1 MVLAAEKVFPMT
13 EAGKEKLEQELEHL
27 KTVKR
32 KEVVERIK
40 IARSFGDLS
49 ENSEYDSA
57 KEEQAFV
64 EGRITTIE
72 NMIRNAKI
80 IGSDELSGDTVSLG
94 SSVTFVELPNGDEET
109 YTIVGSAEADPFE
122 GKISNDSPIAKSL
135 ISKKVGDEVTVQT
148 PGGEMK
154 VKITSIK

>member
-1 MVLAAEKVFPMT
+1 MATEKVFPMT
-13 EAGKEKLEQELEHL
+13 LEGKAKLENELNDL

-57 KEEQAFV
+57 KDEQAFV
-64 EGRITTIE
+64 EGRITTLE
-72 NMIRNAKI
+72 NMIRNAQI
-80 IGSDELSGDTVSLG
+80 IDASAMSGEVALG
-94 SSVTFVELPNGDEET
+94 NTVTFKELPNGDEES

-122 GKISNDSPIAKSL
+122 GLISNDSPIAKAL
-135 ISKKVGDEVTVQT
+135 LGCKEGDEVTIQT
-148 PGGEMK
+148 PGGEMN
-154 VKITSIK
+154 VKITKISA

>member
-1 MVLAAEKVFPMT
+1 MT
-13 EAGKEKLEQELEHL
+13 QAGKEKLEQELEHM
-27 KTVKR
+27 KTVVR

-49 ENSEYDSA
+49 ENSEYDAA
-57 KEEQAFV
+57 KDEQAFV

-72 NMIRNAKI
+72 NMIRNARI
-80 IGSDELSGDTVSLG
+80 ISEAELSKDTVSLG
-94 SSVTFVELPNGDEET
+94 NSVTFVELPEGDEET

-135 ISKKVGDEVTVQT
+135 LGRKVGDQVTVQT
-148 PGGEMK
+148 PGGEMT
-154 VKITSIK
+154 VKIIEIK

>member
-1 MVLAAEKVFPMT
+1 MT
-13 EAGKEKLEQELEHL
+13 LEGKQKLEQELEYL
-27 KTVKR
+27 KTTKR

-57 KEEQAFV
+57 KDEQAFV
-64 EGRITTIE
+64 EGRIATLE
-72 NMIRNAKI
+72 KMIRNAVI
-80 IGSDELSGDTVSLG
+80 IEEDETNKDTVTLG
-94 SSVTFVELPNGDEET
+94 KSVTFVELPDGDEET

-135 ISKKVGDEVTVQT
+135 LGRKIGEEVTVQT
-148 PGGEMK
+148 PGGEMV
-154 VKITSIK
+154 VKIINVK

>member
-1 MVLAAEKVFPMT
+1 MTMEKVFPMT
-13 EAGKEKLEQELEHL
+13 LAGKEKLEQELEQL

-80 IGSDELSGDTVSLG
+80 IAEINTDAVSLG
-94 SSVTFVELPNGDEET
+94 SSVTFVELPDGDEET
-109 YTIVGSAEADPFE
+109 YSIVGSAEADPFE

-135 ISKKVGDEVTVQT
+135 IGRKVGDKVVVQT
-148 PGGEMK
+148 PGGEMN
-154 VKITSIK
+154 VQIVTIK

>member
-1 MVLAAEKVFPMT
+1 MAKEKVFPMT
-13 EAGKEKLEQELEHL
+13 EAGKEKLEQELEFL
-27 KTVKR
+27 KTVRR

-64 EGRITTIE
+64 EGRITTLE

-80 IGSDELSGDTVSLG
+80 IKDDDLNTDVITLG
-94 SSVTFVELPNGDEET
+94 KTVTFIELPDGEEET

-135 ISKKVGDEVTVQT
+135 IGHKVGEEVVVQT
-148 PGGEMK
+148 PGGEMNVK
-154 VKITSIK
+154 VISIS

>member
-1 MVLAAEKVFPMT
+1 LATEKVFPMT
-13 EAGKEKLEQELEHL
+13 LAGKEKLEQELEML

-64 EGRITTIE
+64 EGRITTLE

-80 IGSDELSGDTVSLG
+80 IEESELTTDAVSLG
-94 SSVTFVELPNGDEET
+94 RTVTFVELPDGDEES

-135 ISKKVGDEVTVQT
+135 MGKKVGDEVSVQT
-148 PGGEMK
+148 PGGEMS
-154 VKITSIK
+154 VRITSIK

>member
-1 MVLAAEKVFPMT
+1 LATEKVFPMT
-13 EAGKEKLEQELEHL
+13 AAGKEKLEQELEML

-64 EGRITTIE
+64 EGRITTLE

-80 IGSDELSGDTVSLG
+80 IEEGELTTDAVSLG
-94 SSVTFVELPNGDEET
+94 RTVTFVELPDGDEES

-135 ISKKVGDEVTVQT
+135 MGKKVGDEVSVQT
-148 PGGEMK
+148 PGGEMS
-154 VKITSIK
+154 VRITSIK

>member
-1 MVLAAEKVFPMT
+1 MT
-13 EAGKEKLEQELEHL
+13 LAGKAKLEKELEHL

-32 KEVVERIK
+32 KEVVEKIK

-72 NMIRNAKI
+72 NMIRNARI
-80 IGSDELSGDTVSLG
+80 IDEDEINGDTVSLG
-94 SSVTFVELPNGDEET
+94 SSVTFIELPDGEEET

-135 ISKKVGDEVTVQT
+135 LGHEVGQEVTVPT
-148 PGGEMK
+148 PAGEMQ
-154 VKITSIK
+154 VIIVSVR

>member
-1 MVLAAEKVFPMT
+1 MATERVFPMT
-13 EAGKEKLEQELEHL
+13 LAGKEKLEQELEQL
-27 KTVKR
+27 KSVKR

-72 NMIRNAKI
+72 NMIRNARI
-80 IGSDELSGDTVSLG
+80 ISEAELSGDVVTLG
-94 SSVTFVELPNGDEET
+94 SSVTFMELPDGEEET
-109 YTIVGSAEADPFE
+109 YIIVGSAEADPFE

-135 ISKKVGDEVTVQT
+135 LGKKVDEEVTVQT
-148 PGGEMK
+148 PGGEMN
-154 VKITSIK
+154 VRITKIK

>member
-1 MVLAAEKVFPMT
+1 LAQEKVFPMT
-13 EAGKEKLEQELEHL
+13 QAGKEKLEQELENL
-27 KTVKR
+27 KTVVR

-49 ENSEYDSA
+49 ENSEYDAA
-57 KEEQAFV
+57 KDEQAFV

-72 NMIRNAKI
+72 NMIRNARI
-80 IGSDELSGDTVSLG
+80 ISEDELSKDSVSLG
-94 SSVTFVELPNGDEET
+94 SSVTFVELPEGDEET

-135 ISKKVGDEVTVQT
+135 LGRKVGDQVTVQT
-148 PGGEMK
+148 PGGEMN
-154 VKITSIK
+154 VKIIEIK

>member
-1 MVLAAEKVFPMT
+1 MSLAAEKVFPMT
-13 EAGKEKLEQELEHL
+13 LAGKEKLEQELEFL
-27 KTVKR
+27 KSVKR

-64 EGRITTIE
+64 EGRITTLE

-80 IGSDELSGDTVSLG
+80 IEEAEMSTDGVTLG
-94 SSVTFVELPNGDEET
+94 RSVTFIELPDGEEET
-109 YTIVGSAEADPFE
+109 YIIVGSAEADPFE

-135 ISKKVGDEVTVQT
+135 MGKKVGDEVTVQT
-148 PGGEMK
+148 PGGDMS
-154 VKITSIK
+154 VRITEIK

>member
-1 MVLAAEKVFPMT
+1 MAQEKQYPMT
-13 EAGKEKLEQELEHL
+13 LEGKQKLEQELEYL
-27 KTVKR
+27 KTTKR

-57 KEEQAFV
+57 KDEQAFV
-64 EGRITTIE
+64 EGRIATLE
-72 NMIRNAKI
+72 KMIRNAVI
-80 IGSDELSGDTVSLG
+80 IEEDETNKDTVTLG
-94 SSVTFVELPNGDEET
+94 KSVTFVELPDGDEET

-135 ISKKVGDEVTVQT
+135 LGRKIGEEVTVQT
-148 PGGEMK
+148 PGGEMV
-154 VKITSIK
+154 VKIINVK

>member
-1 MVLAAEKVFPMT
+1 MMVEKVFPMT
-13 EAGKEKLEQELEHL
+13 LEGKQKLEQELENL

-57 KEEQAFV
+57 KDEQAFV

-80 IGSDELSGDTVSLG
+80 IEEDADSAGKVSLG
-94 SSVTFVELPNGDEET
+94 KSVTFIELPDGEEET

-135 ISKKVGDEVTVQT
+135 LGKHVGDKVTVQT
-148 PGGEMK
+148 PGGDMLVEIT
-154 VKITSIK
+154 KID

>member
-1 MVLAAEKVFPMT
+1 MAQEKVFPMT
-13 EAGKEKLEQELEHL
+13 KAGKEKLEQELEHL

-64 EGRITTIE
+64 EGRITTLE

-80 IGSDELSGDTVSLG
+80 IEEDEMNSDMVSLG
-94 SSVTFVELPNGDEET
+94 KSVTFIELPDGEEET

-135 ISKKVGDEVTVQT
+135 LGKKVGDEVVVQT
-148 PGGEMK
+148 PGGEMN
-154 VKITSIK
+154 VKIVSIS

>member
-1 MVLAAEKVFPMT
+1 MAQEKVFPMT
-13 EAGKEKLEQELEHL
+13 EEGKMKLEQELEYL
-27 KTVKR
+27 KTVRR

-64 EGRITTIE
+64 EGRITTLE

-80 IGSDELSGDTVSLG
+80 IQGDEGSSDQVSLG
-94 SSVTFVELPNGDEET
+94 KTITFKELPDGDEES

-122 GKISNDSPIAKSL
+122 GKISNDSPIARSL
-135 ISKKVGDEVTVQT
+135 MGKKVGEEVNVQT
-148 PGGEMK
+148 PGGEMQ
-154 VKITSIK
+154 VRIVNIK

>member
-1 MVLAAEKVFPMT
+1 MAAEKVFPMT
-13 EAGKEKLEQELEHL
+13 VAGKQKLEQELEQL

-80 IGSDELSGDTVSLG
+80 IKEDETSIDEVNLG
-94 SSVTFVELPNGDEET
+94 STVTFIELPDGEEES
-109 YTIVGSAEADPFE
+109 YSIVGSAEADPFE

-135 ISKKVGDEVTVQT
+135 LGKKVGDQVSVQT
-148 PGGEMK
+148 PGGEMV

>member
-1 MVLAAEKVFPMT
+1 MAQEKVFPMT
-13 EAGKEKLEQELEHL
+13 QAGKEKLEQELENL
-27 KTVKR
+27 KTVVR

-49 ENSEYDSA
+49 ENSEYDAA
-57 KEEQAFV
+57 KDEQAFV

-72 NMIRNAKI
+72 NMIRNARI
-80 IGSDELSGDTVSLG
+80 ISEDELSKDAVSLG
-94 SSVTFVELPNGDEET
+94 SSVTFVELPEGDEET

-135 ISKKVGDEVTVQT
+135 LGRKVGDQVTVQT
-148 PGGEMK
+148 PGGEIN
-154 VKITSIK
+154 VKIIEIK

>member
-1 MVLAAEKVFPMT
+1 MAQEKVFPMT
-13 EAGKEKLEQELEHL
+13 AEGKQKLEQELEYL

-64 EGRITTIE
+64 EGRVTTLE

-80 IGSDELSGDTVSLG
+80 IEDDGGTNVVGLG
-94 SSVTFVELPNGDEET
+94 KTVTFVELPDGDEES

-135 ISKKVGDEVTVQT
+135 LGKKVDEEVTVQT
-148 PGGEMK
+148 PGMEK
-154 VKITSIK
+154 CS

>member
-1 MVLAAEKVFPMT
+1 MATEKVFPMT
-13 EAGKEKLEQELEHL
+13 LAGKEKLEQELEQL

-64 EGRITTIE
+64 EGRITTLE

-80 IGSDELSGDTVSLG
+80 IEEGELSTDAVSLG
-94 SSVTFVELPNGDEET
+94 RTVTFVELPDGDEES

-135 ISKKVGDEVTVQT
+135 MGKKVGDEVTVQT
-148 PGGEMK
+148 PGGEMN
-154 VKITSIK
+154 VRITTIK

>member
-1 MVLAAEKVFPMT
+1 MT
-13 EAGKEKLEQELEHL
+13 KEGKEKLEKELEHF

-64 EGRITTIE
+64 EGRITTLE
-72 NMIRNAKI
+72 NMIRNAQI
-80 IGSDELSGDTVSLG
+80 IESDASHDGKVTLG
-94 SSVTFVELPNGDEET
+94 KSVTFKELPDGEEET

-122 GKISNDSPIAKSL
+122 SKISNDSPIARSL
-135 ISKKVGDEVTVQT
+135 MGKKPGDEVTVST
-148 PGGEMK
+148 PGGDME
-154 VKITSIK
+154 VIIVSVQ